1 MTGLGTVLSLREP
14 SAGAHVLAPVEDDV
28 EVVLG
33 SVQPLASTKVPL
45 RSARGLVL
53 AEPATPGHGLC
64 APRGAIT
71 IVERA
76 AG

>member
-1 MTGLGTVLSLREP
+1 
-14 SAGAHVLAPVEDDV
+14 VLAPVEDDV

-53 AEPATPGHGLC
+53 AEPATPGHDLHL
-64 APRGAIT
+64 PSWET
-71 IVERA
+71 PIVERV

>member
-1 MTGLGTVLSLREP
+1 
-14 SAGAHVLAPVEDDV
+14 VEDDV

-53 AEPATPGHGLC
+53 AEPVTPGHGLH
-64 APRGAIT
+64 PPFGET
-71 IVERA
+71 PIVERA

>member
-1 MTGLGTVLSLREP
+1 MTALRLISSLSETSTAASELV
-14 SAGAHVLAPVEDDV
+14 SVDHAV

-33 SVQPLASTKVPL
+33 SVQPLARTKVPL

-53 AEPATPGHGLC
+53 AEPVTPGHDLHFPC
-64 APRGAIT
+64 REIA

-76 AG
+76 VG

>member
-1 MTGLGTVLSLREP
+1 MTNLGSVLSLSEP
-14 SAGAHVLAPVEDDV
+14 SAEAHMFAPVEDDV

-53 AEPATPGHGLC
+53 AEPATPGHGLHS
-64 APRGAIT
+64 PLGET
-71 IVERA
+71 PIVERA

>member
-1 MTGLGTVLSLREP
+1 MTYLGSVHPLSEP

-53 AEPATPGHGLC
+53 AEPETPGHDLHL
-64 APRGAIT
+64 PFWET
-71 IVERA
+71 PIVERA

>member
-1 MTGLGTVLSLREP
+1 MTNLGLP
-14 SAGAHVLAPVEDDV
+14 SVFERSTWTRVAVPVEDDV

-53 AEPATPGHGLC
+53 AEPVTPGHGLHT
-64 APRGAIT
+64 PLGETPVI
-71 IVERA
+71 ERA